1 MGVNSSIR
9 ALSMFVISAS
19 ILIHWA
25 AGAEPVNLHS
35 IESDL
40 IVPPLS
46 EGPPA
51 AGRRC
56 KEVISGYEGWSL
68 YHTLYLPTD
77 WQAVERS
84 GRRFPVIVEYAGN
97 GGYKNARG
105 DVCTGQVEDCN
116 LGYGLS
122 GGKGCIWICLP
133 FVEPREKKHARNWWG
148 DADAT
153 AAYCVQAVKD
163 VCQRHGGD
171 ERRVI
176 LTGFSRGAIA
186 CNYIGLRN
194 DDIAKL
200 WRAMLVHSHY
210 DGLRKWP
217 YADSDAASA
226 LVRLKRLKGRPQFIS
241 HENSI
246 EPQREYLKQHAPDG
260 DFTFLALPYPN
271 HSDTWVLKDI
281 PERAAARAWLA
292 RVLEK

>member
-1 MGVNSSIR
+1 
-9 ALSMFVISAS
+9 MFVISAL
-19 ILIHWA
+19 LIVHWA

-35 IESDL
+35 IASDL
-40 IVPPLS
+40 VVPPLS

-56 KEVISGYEGWSL
+56 KQVNAGYEDWSL
-68 YHTLYLPTD
+68 CHTLYLPTD
-77 WQAVERS
+77 WQAVELA

-122 GGKGCIWICLP
+122 SGKGCIWICLP
-133 FVEPREKKHARNWWG
+133 FVDPREKKHATNWWG

-163 VCQRHGGD
+163 VCQKYGGD
-171 ERRVI
+171 EQRVI

-217 YADSDAASA
+217 HADSDPASA
-226 LVRLKRLKGRPQFIS
+226 LARLKRLQGRSQFIS
-241 HENSI
+241 QENGI
-246 EPQREYLKQHAPDG
+246 ESQREYLRQHAPEG
-260 DFTFLALPYPN
+260 DFTFLALPYSN

-281 PERAAARAWLA
+281 PERAAARKWLA
-292 RVLEK
+292 RVLQN